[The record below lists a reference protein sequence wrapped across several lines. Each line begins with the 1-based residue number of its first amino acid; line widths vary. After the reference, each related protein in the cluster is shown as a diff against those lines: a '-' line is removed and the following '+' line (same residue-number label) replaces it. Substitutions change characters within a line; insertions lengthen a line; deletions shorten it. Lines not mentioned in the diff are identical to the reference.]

1 MEDAGSHPS
10 VEEIKQSV
18 QSKGGT
24 LACLVCGRDEFML
37 EEVTVLGPGMKAYGA
52 YRIQRAQMVCEN
64 CGSVVNFDLSRLL
77 ADSKKSQPPN

>member
-24 LACLVCGRDEFML
+24 LACLVCGRGEFML
-37 EEVTVLGPGMKAYGA
+37 EEVTVLGPRMKA
-52 YRIQRAQMVCEN
+52 
-64 CGSVVNFDLSRLL
+64 
-77 ADSKKSQPPN
+77 